1 MKHLEVGTMMK
12 RCVKI
17 IPLLAIFFVL
27 SAKADVV
34 LKDASEILGK
44 WDLNAEALK
53 LDGEKKTVKS
63 EWEFKANGILQST
76 ATDSLGRTKEMVV
89 PVKFFVEDGVI
100 KKQVSPG
107 REKYES
113 CSVIEKDN
121 SKMVLKC
128 TSLFFFLT
136 KK

>member
-1 MKHLEVGTMMK
+1 M
-12 RCVKI
+12 
-17 IPLLAIFFVL
+17 IPLLAIFFAL
-27 SAKADVV
+27 SAKADVA

-44 WDLNAEALK
+44 WELTAEALK
-53 LDGEKKTVKS
+53 LDGEKKKVKS
-63 EWEFKANGILQST
+63 EWEFKPNGILQST
-76 ATDSLGRTKEMVV
+76 ATDSLGRTNEMVV
-89 PVKFFVEDGVI
+89 PVKFFVEDGLL
-100 KKQVSPG
+100 KKQASPG

-113 CSVIEKDN
+113 CIVIEKDN

>member
-1 MKHLEVGTMMK
+1 MMK

-17 IPLLAIFFVL
+17 IPLLAIFFVF

-44 WDLNAEALK
+44 WELNAEALK
-53 LDGEKKTVKS
+53 LDGEKKHVKS

-100 KKQVSPG
+100 KKQAAPG

>member
-1 MKHLEVGTMMK
+1 MMK

-17 IPLLAIFFVL
+17 MPLLAIFFTL
-27 SAKADVV
+27 SAQADVA

-44 WDLNAEALK
+44 WELNAEALK
-53 LDGEKKTVKS
+53 LDGEKKKVKS
-63 EWEFKANGILQST
+63 EWEFKPNGILQST
-76 ATDSLGRTKEMVV
+76 ATDSLGRTNEMIV
-89 PVKFFVEDGVI
+89 PVKFFVEDGLL
-100 KKQVSPG
+100 KKQAAPG

-113 CSVIEKDN
+113 CIVIEKDN